1 MRHFNRCVNV
11 LGAGALGPMVLGLTV
26 LGVAAQGSA
35 VLAQSG
41 YPERQIHVYVGFPPG
56 SGADILAR
64 YFSRKL
70 SEAAGK
76 PVVVENKPGA
86 TSNIA
91 VGLAARAKPDGYTM
105 LYSANS
111 NMAGNRFLFK
121 DLPFDTVKDF
131 VPVAQLSQTTF
142 FMTVSTAS
150 PLKSV
155 AELTAALKANPKAKF
170 AYTNQI
176 GLLATEVYKAS
187 KGISAVAVNYRTA
200 PDAMPDIQ
208 SGTVDFMIMDGTFG
222 LGQIKAGRIKPLA
235 VTTAVRLTTMPE
247 LPTMAEGGLPGF
259 DYSSWW
265 AAWLPKGAP
274 PEVVAK
280 LEGWFL
286 SITAAAETREFLA
299 GTAGTPLAGGSE
311 ATRAKQ
317 LAEIEKW
324 TAAVKIA
331 GIVPQ

>member
-1 MRHFNRCVNV
+1 MCQSRWPANIV
-11 LGAGALGPMVLGLTV
+11 ALALSALTTV
-26 LGVAAQGSA
+26 GYLNPTPAR
-35 VLAQSG
+35 AQSA

-64 YFSRKL
+64 YYSRKL
-70 SEAAGK
+70 SDLAGK
-76 PVVVENKPGA
+76 PVIVENKPGA

-91 VGLAARAKPDGYTM
+91 VGLAARAKPDGYTI

-121 DLPFDTVKDF
+121 DLPFDTVTDF
-131 VPVAQLSQTTF
+131 IPIAQLSQTTF
-142 FMTVSTAS
+142 FMTVATTS
-150 PLKSV
+150 PLKTV
-155 AELTAALKANPKAKF
+155 GELTTALKANPKAKF

-176 GLLATEVYKAS
+176 GLLATEIYKAS
-187 KGISAVAVNYRTA
+187 NGIAAVPVNYRTA
-200 PDAMPDIQ
+200 PDALPDIQ

-235 VTTAVRLTTMPE
+235 VTTAARLQTMPE
-247 LPTMAEGGLPGF
+247 IPTMAESGTAGF

-274 PEVVAK
+274 AEVVAK

-286 SITAAAETREFLA
+286 KIAAAPETREFLA
-299 GTAGTPLAGGSE
+299 GTAGTPLQGGSD

-317 LAEIEKW
+317 FAEIEKW
-324 TAAVKIA
+324 VVAVKLA